1 MQNILAKK
9 ILFSILCGV
18 SCAMIGGMVTLF
30 LIQKDDLVSQKD
42 IAELRDM
49 KSLIHKY
56 GLYEINEDDMQ
67 EGMLKGAIE
76 GYTSTDPYAVYYPAK
91 HNASIDD
98 NADIHAESYKGIG
111 AMVNV
116 NDEGS
121 LTVQQVFKDSGASD
135 AGLKEGDKIT
145 SINGT
150 TVTEDNANELLQ
162 NVKSDENETIT
173 AEVQDGE
180 QQKEVLITKKEVT
193 SPKVTYQITETE
205 DDLDIRN
212 GIGYISISDF
222 AGNAAAQFKD
232 TIDRMTTNHELK
244 GIILDLRNNGGGE
257 IDNACE
263 ILDYILKDD
272 ITTYSKNIKK
282 KENEGHTFLTRV
294 ESKHEEDK
302 EWACKDGHFISE
314 DIPITVIVNEYT
326 ASAAEILAGTL
337 QMYKRATIVG
347 TTTFGKGIVQSVFTF
362 QDGSSVQFT
371 SGEWF
376 LPDMS
381 NIQKKGIVP
390 DIISETDVQN
400 MRNELEDAYKTFEK

>member
-1 MQNILAKK
+1 MRQNPSGKK
-9 ILFSILCGV
+9 ILFFLLCGI
-18 SCAMIGGMVTLF
+18 SCTMLGGMSTLF
-30 LIQKDDLVSQKD
+30 LMQKDDLVSQKD

-76 GYTSTDPYAVYYPAK
+76 GYSETDPYAVYYPAK

-121 LTVQQVFKDSGASD
+121 LTVQQVFEDSGASD

-150 TVTEDNANELLQ
+150 TVTEDNADELLQ
-162 NVKSDENETIT
+162 NIKEDENETVS

-180 QQKEVLITKKEVT
+180 QQKEVLITKKDVT

-205 DDLDIRN
+205 DALDIRN

-222 AGNAAAQFKD
+222 AGNAATQFKD
-232 TIDRMTTNHELK
+232 TIDRMAENHELK
-244 GIILDLRNNGGGE
+244 GVILDLRNNGGGE

-302 EWACKDGHFISE
+302 EWVCKDGHFISE
-314 DIPITVIVNEYT
+314 DIPITVIVNEY
-326 ASAAEILAGTL
+326 L
-337 QMYKRATIVG
+337 
-347 TTTFGKGIVQSVFTF
+347 
-362 QDGSSVQFT
+362 
-371 SGEWF
+371 
-376 LPDMS
+376 
-381 NIQKKGIVP
+381 
-390 DIISETDVQN
+390 
-400 MRNELEDAYKTFEK
+400 

>member
-1 MQNILAKK
+1 
-9 ILFSILCGV
+9 
-18 SCAMIGGMVTLF
+18 
-30 LIQKDDLVSQKD
+30 
-42 IAELRDM
+42 M

-150 TVTEDNANELLQ
+150 TVTEDNADELLQ
-162 NVKSDENETIT
+162 NVKSDENETVT

-222 AGNAAAQFKD
+222 AGNAATQFKD

-294 ESKHEEDK
+294 ESNNLYLRFRMVHQYSLHLANGFYRICQISKKKASCQILYPKTMRRTCGTSWKMHTI
-302 EWACKDGHFISE
+302 HFNLRSYLYNFADPLHRRVCIE
-314 DIPITVIVNEYT
+314 TFVNPVQQQKIPLRFDHLKY
-326 ASAAEILAGTL
+326 SL
-337 QMYKRATIVG
+337 
-347 TTTFGKGIVQSVFTF
+347 KGI
-362 QDGSSVQFT
+362 
-371 SGEWF
+371 
-376 LPDMS
+376 PD
-381 NIQKKGIVP
+381 NVAIYQ
-390 DIISETDVQN
+390 
-400 MRNELEDAYKTFEK
+400 